1 MNPIELPE
9 KLTFGVMIDIAVKIE
24 TKEDADALLS
34 ALVAQSLQETPGM
47 AEEEAL
53 KMIRSSLGYLGGYC
67 SVDVQRRW
75 ETLFGAVHPVFGPV
89 GGDKE
94 PKTVAQTLTMGHAM
108 GRASKLNEPDV

>member
-9 KLTFGVMIDIAVKIE
+9 KLTVGVLIDIAAKIE

-34 ALVAQSLQETPGM
+34 ALVARARQEAPELT
-47 AEEEAL
+47 EEAAMRL
-53 KMIRSSLGYLGGYC
+53 SRANLGYLGGYC

-89 GGDKE
+89 GGE
-94 PKTVAQTLTMGHAM
+94 
-108 GRASKLNEPDV
+108 S